1 MRKVTILLLASVLA
15 LFSFI
20 SCRTTDHYIPMTVDI
35 SGQTATLFA
44 QRPDNSTFA
53 VHSEVKDFFDMVDNA
68 SSYLAAWEA
77 WESYATSLE
86 KAITVIQDT
95 LKGSSSAI

>member
-1 MRKVTILLLASVLA
+1 MRKNIVLFVLVIVA
-15 LFSFI
+15 VFSFV
-20 SCRTTDHYIPMTVDI
+20 SCSTTDHYIPATVDI

-44 QRPDNSTFA
+44 QRPDNSNFA

-68 SSYLAAWEA
+68 SSYLAAWQA

-86 KAITVIQDT
+86 GALRSIENT
-95 LKGSSSAI
+95 LKDGSAI

>member
-15 LFSFI
+15 LFSFV
-20 SCRTTDHYIPMTVDI
+20 SCSTTDHYIPQTVDI
-35 SGQTATLFA
+35 SSQTATLFA
-44 QRPDNSTFA
+44 QRPDNSNYA

-68 SSYLAAWEA
+68 SSYLAAWQA

-86 KAITVIQDT
+86 GALKSIENT
-95 LKGSSSAI
+95 LKDGSAI

>member
-15 LFSFI
+15 LFSFV
-20 SCRTTDHYIPMTVDI
+20 SCSTTDHYIPATVDI
-35 SGQTATLFA
+35 SSQTATLFA
-44 QRPDNSTFA
+44 QRPDNSNYA

-68 SSYLAAWEA
+68 SSYLAAWQA

-86 KAITVIQDT
+86 GALRSIENT
-95 LKGSSSAI
+95 LKDGSAI